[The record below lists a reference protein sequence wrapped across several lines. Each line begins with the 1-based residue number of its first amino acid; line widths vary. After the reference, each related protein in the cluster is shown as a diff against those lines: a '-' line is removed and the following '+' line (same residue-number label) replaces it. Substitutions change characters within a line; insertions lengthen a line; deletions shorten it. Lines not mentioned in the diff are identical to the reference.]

1 MLNRILVSLCL
12 AASCT
17 AQVSSKDQAAID
29 SAVQN
34 VLQTTGGASAS
45 ISIVKD
51 GKPAYAHA
59 YGFARLETNT
69 PAVPEMRYKIASNS
83 KQFLASAILMLMED
97 GKLSLDDPVARFL
110 PGLTRA
116 KDVTIR
122 QLLSHTSGYED
133 YYPLDY
139 VTPSMARDTTP
150 RAILDMWAKKPLNF
164 EPGTKWQYSNTNYT
178 IAGQIVE
185 KVTGDP
191 LIEFLRKRIFQPLG
205 MQSAIDVDSTP
216 WSTSDPAGYTQFA
229 LGPERLVQ
237 LEGKGWMYAAGELA
251 MTARDLSLW
260 DISLM
265 NGTLLKPASIAALT
279 TEIKLKNGAGT
290 GYALGLSVSNKDGHR
305 RWSHTGG
312 ASGYLSINYTL
323 PDDRMAVTV
332 LTNSETEAFRMIS
345 QQIDRILLAKPKDP
359 DATSSLEIAKK
370 VFLGLQRGEL
380 DRSLVTEDAK
390 AYFTAQAIA
399 DYASSLGP
407 LGAPTEFRQTGAEER
422 GGMTERNFAVRAGG
436 KSLYVSTYWTGDGKL
451 AQYLVRIS
459 GRAQ

>member
-1 MLNRILVSLCL
+1 MLKRILVWFCF

-17 AQVSSKDQAAID
+17 AQISSKDQAAID
-29 SAVQN
+29 SAVQK
-34 VLQTTGGASAS
+34 VLQTTGAASAS

-69 PAVPEMRYKIASNS
+69 PAAPEMRYKIASNS
-83 KQFLASAILMLMED
+83 KQFLASAILMLAEA
-97 GKLSLDDPVARFL
+97 GKLSLDDPVARFM

-116 KDVTIR
+116 QDVTIR

-139 VTPSMARDTTP
+139 VTPLMARDTTP
-150 RAILDMWAKKPLNF
+150 RAILEMWAKKPLNF
-164 EPGTKWQYSNTNYT
+164 EPGTKWQYSNTNFT
-178 IAGQIVE
+178 IAGLIVE
-185 KVTGDP
+185 KISGKP
-191 LIEFLRKRIFQPLG
+191 LIEFLREHIFQPLG
-205 MQSAIDVDSTP
+205 MRSPIDVDGTP
-216 WSTSDPAGYTQFA
+216 WSASDPAGYTQFA
-229 LGPERLVQ
+229 LGPQRLVQ

-290 GYALGLSVSNKDGHR
+290 GYALGLGVSNKDGHR

-323 PDDRMAVTV
+323 PDDRIAVTV
-332 LTNSETEAFRMIS
+332 LTNSETEAFRAIS
-345 QQIDRILLAKPKDP
+345 QQIDRILLAKAEDP
-359 DATSSLEIAKK
+359 QASTSLDVARRIFER
-370 VFLGLQRGEL
+370 LQHGEL
-380 DRSLVTEDAK
+380 DRSLLTQDAQ
-390 AYFTAQAIA
+390 AYFTAQAVA
-399 DYASSLGP
+399 DFAASLGP
-407 LGAPTEFRQTGAEER
+407 LGSHTEFRQSDAEER
-422 GGMTERNFAVRAGG
+422 GGMMERNFAVRAGG
-436 KSLYVSTYWTGDGKL
+436 KSLNVSTYWTKDGKV